1 MKTIRQ
7 VGLPKVDPVDEWLV
21 YPEKIFAKY
30 VNGPRKVLW
39 DKCHL
44 GQTNGEISEE
54 FSIFTSQMDLTW
66 VLEKTSVI

>member
-1 MKTIRQ
+1 MA
-7 VGLPKVDPVDEWLV
+7 VLSG
-21 YPEKIFAKY
+21 KIFAKY

-54 FSIFTSQMDLTW
+54 LSIFTSQMDLTW

>member
-1 MKTIRQ
+1 MKMIRQ
-7 VGLPKVDPVDEWLV
+7 VGLPKVDPVDEWLF
-21 YPEKIFAKY
+21 YPGKIFAKY
-30 VNGPRKVLW
+30 VNGPEKVFW

-54 FSIFTSQMDLTW
+54 FTIFASQMDLTW